1 VAQKS
6 VRKTLIPDRGRK
18 LHATQLLLLRTVRPK
33 DPNPRQGTETTL
45 GTTQSPR
52 NELSERP

>member
-18 LHATQLLLLRTVRPK
+18 LVQRAGGEDALHKQ
-33 DPNPRQGTETTL
+33 
-45 GTTQSPR
+45 
-52 NELSERP
+52 SERP

>member
-18 LHATQLLLLRTVRPK
+18 HTNTLRS
-33 DPNPRQGTETTL
+33 GE
-45 GTTQSPR
+45 G
-52 NELSERP
+52 